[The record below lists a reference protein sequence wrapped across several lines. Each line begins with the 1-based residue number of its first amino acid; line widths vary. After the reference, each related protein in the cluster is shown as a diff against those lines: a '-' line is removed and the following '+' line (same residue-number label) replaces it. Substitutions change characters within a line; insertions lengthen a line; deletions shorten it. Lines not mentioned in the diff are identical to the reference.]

1 MIIAEGGRRA
11 AIRTDE
17 SSAAYVG
24 AQIARCE
31 RFGSAEPGRAVRVVV
46 ELSRAFGGMTMR
58 ALLGAEFSP
67 DPLGTV
73 TIFEVPFGEPMGL
86 GAVAGCGSEL
96 GRPLVA
102 GLPRDFAD
110 AVLDGLAGDA
120 AAEALPAGRLRIDR
134 AGFDEAGSSEMA
146 FKLAGGLLRRVVD
159 ALLHDEDPLAAARV
173 VVSGW

>member
-1 MIIAEGGRRA
+1 ME
-11 AIRTDE
+11 
-17 SSAAYVG
+17 V
-24 AQIARCE
+24 
-31 RFGSAEPGRAVRVVV
+31 
-46 ELSRAFGGMTMR
+46 SRAFGGMTMR

-110 AVLDGLAGDA
+110 AVLDGLAGDTG
-120 AAEALPAGRLRIDR
+120 AEALPAGLLRIDR
-134 AGFDEAGSSEMA
+134 AGFDETGSSEMA
-146 FKLAGGLLRRVVD
+146 FKLAGGLVRRVVD
-159 ALLHDEDPLAAARV
+159 ALLHDDDPLAAARAA
-173 VVSGW
+173 VSGW